1 MDIVDHAKALEE
13 RWDVFLYGQVEM
25 NRGSIPEI
33 RIPAF
38 QPSIQIQ
45 HSGFAVLHIDVQQ
58 RVLKIIERLGDEL
71 KLPI

>member
-1 MDIVDHAKALEE
+1 MDILDHAKAFEE
-13 RWDVFLYGQVEM
+13 RWDVLLHGQVEV

-38 QPSIQIQ
+38 QPSIQVQ
-45 HSGFAVLHIDVQQ
+45 HSGFAVLHIGAQQ
-58 RVLKIIERLGDEL
+58 RVLKVIERLRDEL